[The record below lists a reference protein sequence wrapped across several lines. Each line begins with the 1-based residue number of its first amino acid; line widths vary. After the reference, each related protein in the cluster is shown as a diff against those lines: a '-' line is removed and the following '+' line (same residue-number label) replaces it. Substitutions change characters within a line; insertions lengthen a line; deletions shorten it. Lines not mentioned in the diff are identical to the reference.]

1 MNFTLEITASPAL
14 LEVLQSLAASFAN
27 HGAVAGPA
35 SFKAPESVT
44 TMTAPV
50 DLPVQETDRP
60 PLSLEQLRALTIEK
74 SRSGSNDAVRQLLS
88 GFNIAKLT
96 DLPVSDYAAF
106 YQQLSAL

>member
-1 MNFTLEITASPAL
+1 MNFTLEISASPAL

-27 HGAVAGPA
+27 RGAVAKSA
-35 SFKAPESVT
+35 TTKAPEPVT
-44 TMTAPV
+44 TKTDPV
-50 DLPVQETDRP
+50 DLPVQETELP
-60 PLSLEQLRALTIEK
+60 ALSLEQLRALTIEK

-88 GFNIAKLT
+88 GFNVAKLT